1 MFENLEGVM
10 GVNAGV
16 AGAWPE
22 EPLEGAFCG
31 ALEDCE
37 ATAVG
42 DDAAAP
48 GGSDAAAPWVNR
60 SIPGAPVPSPR
71 SCLLAVDVGN
81 TVTKFGVFAGD
92 ELVGTWEITTPER
105 CTADEAWAQAARAL
119 DMLDAPDPGSAI
131 LSCVVPSLADVW
143 RTALGKLCGTRPYV
157 VGPGLK
163 TGIRMRYDDPSEVGS
178 DRVADAVAARET
190 YGSPVVVVDL
200 GTTTNIEVVDE
211 AGAFAGGIIAPGVAL
226 GARSLTAAAAR
237 LPMIELRAPE
247 RVIGRSTRAAMQS
260 GVVLG
265 EAARIDGLL
274 DAVMGELG
282 FDAPV
287 VITGDGAAQV
297 AALIDHEATVDESL
311 TLRGLHLIWRTNRGS
326 RAR

>member
-1 MFENLEGVM
+1 M

-42 DDAAAP
+42 DDVAAP
-48 GGSDAAAPWVNR
+48 GDSDAAAPWVNR

-131 LSCVVPSLADVW
+131 LSCVVPSLAVVW

-297 AALIDHEATVDESL
+297 AALIDHEATVDETL
-311 TLRGLHLIWRTNRGS
+311 TLRGLHHIWRLNRGS
-326 RAR
+326 CAC